1 MAEAVTAPK
10 VTIYS
15 TPTCVYCKMAKQY
28 FSAHNV
34 AYEEKNVAVDR
45 VAAQAMIDKTGQ
57 MGVPVI
63 EIGDQ
68 VVIGFDEATLAHLLN
83 IK

>member
-1 MAEAVTAPK
+1 MAETPK
-10 VTIYS
+10 VTIYT

-28 FSAHNV
+28 FNAHNV

-45 VAAQAMIDKTGQ
+45 AAAEAMVKKTGQ

-63 EIGDQ
+63 EVGDQ
-68 VVIGFDEATLAHLLN
+68 TVIGFDEASLAQLLN